1 MTKYVVS
8 GYIGFDNFGDEVIA
22 SILTSHL
29 KEKGEVTVI
38 SSNLEKTARLYGV
51 QTAGMLDFI
60 KPILKSD
67 VLVSGGGSLLQDVT
81 SLKSLIYY
89 LAIIMTAIV
98 LGKKVVIF
106 AQGFTPF
113 RTKIGKFLTKF
124 VLKHCDKITVR
135 DIGSQKLLQEMG
147 IESEL
152 VSDPVFG
159 IKIPIDNEHKGVG
172 VQLRSFSGLT
182 DEFLKNLAQE
192 IEKRFPNEEV
202 KLISLQDSLDIE
214 VLKKFS
220 SFGLKTKLYSG
231 LTSDKIVKEI
241 CNLEYLIGMRFHSSL
256 VAAKAGVKVL
266 GIDYDI
272 KVKKL
277 ADDIGFPLIEIGQEN
292 LSESFDKLIN
302 LDTKSYHIPEFTFPK
317 I

>member
-29 KEKGEVTVI
+29 KEKGDVTVI
-38 SSNLEKTARLYGV
+38 SSNPEKTAKLYGV
-51 QTAGMLDFI
+51 QTVGMLDFI

-81 SLKSLIYY
+81 SLKSLLYY
-89 LAIIMTAIV
+89 LAIIMTALV

-113 RTKIGKFLTKF
+113 RTKVGKFLTKF

-135 DIGSQKLLQEMG
+135 DVGSQKLLQDMG
-147 IESEL
+147 ISSEL

-159 IKIPIDNEHKGVG
+159 VNIPSVLEHKGIG
-172 VQLRSFSGLT
+172 VQLRSFNGLT
-182 DEFLKNLAQE
+182 DEFLKNLAQQ
-192 IEKRFPNEEV
+192 IEKNFPNEEV
-202 KLISLQDSLDIE
+202 KLISLQDSLDVE

-231 LTSDKIVKEI
+231 LTLDEIIKEV
-241 CNLEYLIGMRFHSSL
+241 CTLEYLVGMRFHSSL
-256 VAAKAGVKVL
+256 VAVKSGVKVL

-272 KVKKL
+272 KVEKL
-277 ADDIGFPLIEIGQEN
+277 ADDVGFPLIKIGQEN
-292 LSESFDKLIN
+292 LSEAFDTLMN
-302 LDTKSYHIPEFTFPK
+302 LETKNYKIPEFVFPK